1 MKAAEL
7 SITRETT
14 RAPETK
20 GQRVA
25 RWIASG
31 VALSLVFSPIVFFVP
46 MAIAMG
52 QCDVQVFSKI
62 ERPGGYTISS
72 VVQDCAFI
80 GSNPAEG
87 ILAERSRF
95 AWPWPATKEIFFY
108 QPKQQIYSDAV
119 QIYPTGPNTVTV
131 SIKELMHVYL
141 AETNW
146 ETLKIEYNIGHIHN
160 PRPTD
165 PITTGEAWAERENA
179 LVEHARRQGIRTSV
193 NPAPVPLGN
202 GTSTV
207 PR

>member
-7 SITRETT
+7 SIIRETS

-20 GQRVA
+20 GQRVV

-31 VALSLVFSPIVFFVP
+31 VALFLMVSPISFGALSVIG
-46 MAIAMG
+46 MALVL

-62 ERPGGYTISS
+62 ERPPVYTISS
-72 VVQDCAFI
+72 VVQDCAVI
-80 GSNPAEG
+80 GSNAAEG

-108 QPKQQIYSDAV
+108 QPKQIYSNAV
-119 QIYPTGPNTVTV
+119 HIYPTGPNTVTV
-131 SIKELMHVYL
+131 SIKELMQVYL

-165 PITTGEAWAERENA
+165 PITTGEVWAERENA
-179 LVEHARRQGIRTSV
+179 LAERARELGIRTSV
-193 NPAPVPLGN
+193 KPAP
-202 GTSTV
+202 
-207 PR
+207 